1 MVKDKLYYEFRNVK
15 MFYSNINDIINYLE
29 KNNKKPT
36 LLITRLPMFKRD
48 NDFLGRVY
56 NATDLLNTID
66 IHRQDNLLRRLFDV
80 CRDDCHCY
88 IFTNDNQ
95 LKEDMEF
102 MIRAGFIFQNLIV
115 YRISSRK
122 NNYKFF
128 NHNISYILF
137 FTKEHNYML
146 NRDTNKFNNLERYN
160 FFDFINTDLSND
172 YPMKVIDRIIKLSK
186 LEKLDDNLILD
197 LESLKGNVPRKAI
210 EYNMECISLGLDRKI
225 NTRLTLYLHKIN
237 SIIRDDEEKPKKDF
251 TDKNKTIGKSVRKT
265 KLKNKINK
273 LKENLSLDK

>member
-1 MVKDKLYYEFRNVK
+1 MIKDKLYYEFRNVK

-29 KNNKKPT
+29 NNNKKPT

-66 IHRQDNLLRRLFDV
+66 IHRQDNLLRRLFYV
-80 CRDDCHCY
+80 CRYDCHCY

-115 YRISSRK
+115 YRIFPRK
-122 NNYKFF
+122 DNYKFF
-128 NHNISYILF
+128 NHNIGYILF
-137 FTKEHNYML
+137 FTKEHNYLL

-197 LESLKGNVPRKAI
+197 LESVKGNVPRKAI

-237 SIIRDDEEKPKKDF
+237 SIIRDNQEKPKKDF

-265 KLKNKINK
+265 KLKNKISK

>member
-1 MVKDKLYYEFRNVK
+1 

-115 YRISSRK
+115 YRIFPRK
-122 NNYKFF
+122 DNYKFF
-128 NHNISYILF
+128 NHNIGYILF
-137 FTKEHNYML
+137 FTKEHNYLL

-237 SIIRDDEEKPKKDF
+237 SINRDNKEKSKKDF

>member
-1 MVKDKLYYEFRNVK
+1 MIKDKLYYEFRNVK
-15 MFYSNINDIINYLE
+15 VFYNSINDIINYLE

-80 CRDDCHCY
+80 CRNDCHCY

-115 YRISSRK
+115 YRISSK
-122 NNYKFF
+122 KDNYKFF
-128 NHNISYILF
+128 NYNISYIMF
-137 FTKEHNYML
+137 FTKEHNYLL

-197 LESLKGNVPRKAI
+197 LESVKGNVPRKAI

-237 SIIRDDEEKPKKDF
+237 SINRDIEEKSKKDF

>member
-1 MVKDKLYYEFRNVK
+1 MIKDKLYYEFRNVK

-29 KNNKKPT
+29 NNNKKPT

-122 NNYKFF
+122 SNYKFF

-172 YPMKVIDRIIKLSK
+172 YPMKVIDRVIKLSK

-197 LESLKGNVPRKAI
+197 LESVKGNVPRKAI

-237 SIIRDDEEKPKKDF
+237 SINRDNEERPKKDF

>member
-1 MVKDKLYYEFRNVK
+1 MIKDKLYYEFRNVK

-237 SIIRDDEEKPKKDF
+237 SINRDNKEKSKKDF

>member
-15 MFYSNINDIINYLE
+15 VFYNSINDIINYLE

-36 LLITRLPMFKRD
+36 LLITRLPTFKRE

-66 IHRQDNLLRRLFDV
+66 IHRQDNLLRRLFNV
-80 CRDDCHCY
+80 CSNDCHCY
-88 IFTNDNQ
+88 IFTDDNQ

-102 MIRAGFIFQNLIV
+102 MIRAGFIFQNLII
-115 YRISSRK
+115 YRISSK
-122 NNYKFF
+122 KDNYKFF
-128 NHNISYILF
+128 NHNISYIMF
-137 FTKEHNYML
+137 FTKEHNYLL

-160 FFDFINTDLSND
+160 FFDFINTDLSDD

-197 LESLKGNVPRKAI
+197 LESIKGNVPRKAI

-237 SIIRDDEEKPKKDF
+237 SINRDSEEKPKKDF

-273 LKENLSLDK
+273 LKENLSFNK

>member
-1 MVKDKLYYEFRNVK
+1 MIKDKLYYEFRNVK
-15 MFYSNINDIINYLE
+15 VFYNSINDIINYLE

-80 CRDDCHCY
+80 CRNDCHCY

-115 YRISSRK
+115 YRISSK
-122 NNYKFF
+122 KDNYKFF
-128 NHNISYILF
+128 NHNISYIMF
-137 FTKEHNYML
+137 FTKEHNYLL

-197 LESLKGNVPRKAI
+197 LESVKGNVPRKAI

-237 SIIRDDEEKPKKDF
+237 SINRDIEEKPKKDF

>member
-1 MVKDKLYYEFRNVK
+1 

-56 NATDLLNTID
+56 NATNLLNTID
-66 IHRQDNLLRRLFDV
+66 IHRQDNLLRRLFNV

-197 LESLKGNVPRKAI
+197 LESVKGNVPRKAI

>member
-1 MVKDKLYYEFRNVK
+1 MVKGKLYYEFRNVK

-29 KNNKKPT
+29 KNNKRPT
-36 LLITRLPMFKRD
+36 LLITRLPIFKRE

-66 IHRQDNLLRRLFDV
+66 IHRQNNLLRRLFNV
-80 CRDDCHCY
+80 CSNDCHCY
-88 IFTNDNQ
+88 IFTDDNQ

-102 MIRAGFIFQNLIV
+102 MIRAGFIFQNLII
-115 YRISSRK
+115 YRISSK
-122 NNYKFF
+122 KDNYKFF
-128 NHNISYILF
+128 NHNISYIMF
-137 FTKEHNYML
+137 FTKEHNYLL

-160 FFDFINTDLSND
+160 FFDFINTDLSDD

-197 LESLKGNVPRKAI
+197 LESIKGNVPRKAI

-237 SIIRDDEEKPKKDF
+237 SINRDSEEKPKKDF